1 MRWPTELA
9 RVKGVAVD
17 ASQPAVTGLGPYITI
32 SGGAAGYVAPEAAQ
46 LTDLSRDGHDEA
58 VIPLVAA
65 DGTGTGVLV
74 LTPTDG
80 PPALVGNDAFY
91 GSFGVGTR
99 VTVES
104 GEFVLRHFVG
114 GGWEPACCLSGEVT
128 RRFRS
133 DGTTM
138 IEAAAPL
145 EVGNPA
151 AKGFT
156 IDRFYLLLGQKNYD
170 AANLLL
176 TEAERNRTAVS
187 QWPSWWQSAAQ
198 MTVNILDTPRDD
210 DMVPYRLVIATT
222 DGRIAAW
229 RGAAGLTYNPTLHSW
244 QISLVALQPEAV

>member
-17 ASQPAVTGLGPYITI
+17 ASQPAVTGLGPYVTI

-46 LTDLSRDGHDEA
+46 LADLSRDGHDEA

-80 PPALVGNDAFY
+80 TPPSWATMRSTAPSASAP
-91 GSFGVGTR
+91 GSRSSRGVR
-99 VTVES
+99 APP
-104 GEFVLRHFVG
+104 LRGRWV
-114 GGWEPACCLSGEVT
+114 EPACCLSGEVT